1 MATMRDVANRAGV
14 SPSTVS
20 HVINNTRFV
29 DPQTRER
36 VVTAIDALG
45 YRPNSV
51 ARSLRQRQTHTIGLV
66 VPDSSSAFFAGVSR
80 AVEDAG
86 FNAGYSVI
94 LGNSDSSQVKER
106 TYINVLLSKQV
117 DGLIL
122 MSLGND
128 PTTVHT
134 AIEEQV
140 PVVVVDRV
148 LQGANVDQILIDNQQ
163 GGYLA
168 GQYLAKLGHTNVG
181 CIGGPRGL
189 SLADERLDGFRRA
202 LREAGIRLVE
212 NHVVH
217 GDFEL
222 QAGVDGIRALFAVDP
237 GITAVFTANDQMAIG
252 AIYGLHQM
260 GKGVPGDVSVIGFD
274 DIVQARATI
283 PPLTTIAQPMQELGA
298 ISVKILLD
306 RIQTPFQA
314 PRRIVLQTS
323 LVERDSCTRP
333 RLPGFK
339 VRSAS

>member
-1 MATMRDVANRAGV
+1 MSTMRDVANRAGV

-94 LGNSDSSQVKER
+94 LGNSDGSQVKER

-128 PTTVHT
+128 PSTVHT
-134 AIEEQV
+134 AIEEKV

-148 LQGANVDQILIDNQQ
+148 LQGTTVDQIMIDNEQ

-168 GQYLAKLGHTNVG
+168 GKYLTGLGHTNVG
-181 CIGGPRGL
+181 CIAGPRGL
-189 SLADERLDGFRRA
+189 SLAEERLEGFRRA
-202 LREAGIRLVE
+202 LREARIRLSERQVTY
-212 NHVVH
+212 
-217 GDFEL
+217 GDFGLE
-222 QAGVDGIRALFAVDP
+222 AGVEGIRALVRRDATL
-237 GITAVFTANDQMAIG
+237 TAVFSANDQMAIG

-260 GKGVPGDVSVIGFD
+260 GRAVPDDVSVIGFD
-274 DIVQARATI
+274 DILQARATI
-283 PPLTTIAQPMQELGA
+283 PALTTIAQPMQQLGTT
-298 ISVKILLD
+298 SVQILLD
-306 RIQTPFQA
+306 RIQSPTRLPQ
-314 PRRIVLQTS
+314 RVVLQPT
-323 LVERDSCTRP
+323 LVERESCAP
-333 RLPGFK
+333 PKK
-339 VRSAS
+339 VPSSGL